1 MASPACQRSIGL
13 RLAHAAA
20 RGTSWIGVIDNG
32 EGSREKADQWRL
44 ACMSQATVVTAG
56 RSRGGPQARSA
67 WSFRGHQGRP
77 QSLLA
82 LFAGKV
88 AVKIRINT
96 TIRKQKVPG
105 VAAVAPEAATRV
117 T

>member
-1 MASPACQRSIGL
+1 MSFSLHASMESDLSA
-13 RLAHAAA
+13 
-20 RGTSWIGVIDNG
+20 GTLF
-32 EGSREKADQWRL
+32 SRT
-44 ACMSQATVVTAG
+44 TVVTAG

-88 AVKIRINT
+88 AFKIGINT
-96 TIRKQKVPG
+96 ANRKQKVPG
-105 VAAVAPEAATRV
+105 VAAVASEAATRV
-117 T
+117 TLWLIS